1 MLHLKWGC
9 QGLAHIGV
17 LKVLEAEGI
26 RIDCITG
33 SSAGAIIGACYASG
47 ASLKELEEISLGLT
61 IYKLVSFTL
70 PRRGLIDFEK
80 IRAVISPFVGE
91 LEFKDLKIPMGI
103 MATEIDTDTS
113 KVFSEGNIMQAIQ
126 ANTAVPGILQPV
138 ILDEHVYVDGGVKDP
153 VPVEATRNLGAD
165 VVIAVNLNHYVTSSS
180 LLRKVRKGEDQS
192 DFLLRLKRMFT
203 SDSNI
208 IFDIIGRSLDIM
220 QRELTVHRFE
230 LSKPDVVICPKIG
243 HLRVIDLIRR
253 RVHLGEEAAR
263 ECIGQIR
270 EVLERTRREESLIYG
285 YIWEVIVS
293 WEVLVRMASVDCKQR
308 SHPELA
314 LDWAG
319 LEEWS

>member
-1 MLHLKWGC
+1 LRFTWSERIEGPGNPPMCMTEKKIGVALGSGAAR
-9 QGLAHIGV
+9 GLAHIGV

-126 ANTAVPGILQPV
+126 ASTAVPGILQPV

-243 HLRVIDLIRR
+243 HLRVIDFDKAEEFISA
-253 RVHLGEEAAR
+253 GEEAAR

-270 EVLERTRREESLIYG
+270 EVLERT
-285 YIWEVIVS
+285 
-293 WEVLVRMASVDCKQR
+293 
-308 SHPELA
+308 
-314 LDWAG
+314 
-319 LEEWS
+319 